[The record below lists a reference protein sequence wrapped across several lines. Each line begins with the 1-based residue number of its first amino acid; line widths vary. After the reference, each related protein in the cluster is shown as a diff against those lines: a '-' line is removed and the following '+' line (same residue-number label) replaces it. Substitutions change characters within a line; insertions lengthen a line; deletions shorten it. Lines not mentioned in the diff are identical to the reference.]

1 MKLFLVFTDS
11 VVAREAERIGQE
23 AALTRSAESIFE
35 APVDAILKIVGGKIF
50 CFFDG
55 RCDGSVQVAI
65 SDLVGTH
72 VRETRVCED
81 VNARN
86 KTFPDGD

>member
-1 MKLFLVFTDS
+1 
-11 VVAREAERIGQE
+11 VVAREAERIGKE
-23 AALTRSAESIFE
+23 ATLAQSAEPIFE

-55 RCDGSVQVAI
+55 RCDGRVQVAF